1 MEGLAVSDKW
11 QGSGDAEEE
20 EGPQSA
26 GCLHC
31 GERTSPEVPEAAP
44 LAPSPPH
51 PGDGGSVG
59 LGGGAS
65 HSTTASAGKR
75 RPICDPPACVQS
87 SMHPAGLARA
97 PGSELGLALMPL
109 HPAKA
114 PAAACAAGHVV
125 ARRWARQQ
133 RQLALQSPS
142 DEAARLPPAPSSHVP
157 TPALSSS
164 APALACRRVA
174 LRPQIPSTAVHR
186 PAPRGTPPGN
196 GAW

>member
-1 MEGLAVSDKW
+1 MA
-11 QGSGDAEEE
+11 
-20 EGPQSA
+20 
-26 GCLHC
+26 
-31 GERTSPEVPEAAP
+31 GERGCRGGGGPPKCRLPP
-44 LAPSPPH
+44 LWGENLTGGPRGCSVSTTPHPH

-59 LGGGAS
+59 RGGGAS